1 MNQRGFTLIEVIVAT
16 VIMIGSSIV
25 IWSASAGNYMRI
37 EKARENANMA
47 ALLDRKMTEI
57 ELEYR
62 GKPISDIKDEDAGA
76 FTDEFKRYRWEMKS
90 KEFEM
95 PDMTSVL
102 GGGNQ
107 DSANNANK
115 EVMTLIVKTVSDY
128 VKTAVKEVT
137 VTVYYKS
144 PHSKTKEIRQAIAT
158 YFVDYTKPLAI
169 SGLPA
174 SAAGAGGGA
183 TGAGATGGAGGV
195 K

>member
-16 VIMIGSSIV
+16 IIMIGSSIV

-47 ALLDRKMTEI
+47 ALLERKMTEL

-62 GKPISDIKDEDAGA
+62 GKPISEIKDEDGGA

-102 GGGNQ
+102 GGSGKEA
-107 DSANNANK
+107 ANGANK

-137 VTVYYKS
+137 LTIYYKS
-144 PHSKTKEIRQAIAT
+144 PHSKTKEIKQSIAT
-158 YFVDYTKPLAI
+158 YFVDYTKPLSI

-174 SAAGAGGGA
+174 GA
-183 TGAGATGGAGGV
+183 TGAAGTGGAGGA